1 MKDKGQRTRDGVTED
16 GKKSSKEDRNNG
28 IWSHWD
34 SVLSKRL
41 CSIMEGS
48 GSVPLN
54 NGSGSGTLTGTVL
67 YSIFIST
74 VKFSY
79 L

>member
-1 MKDKGQRTRDGVTED
+1 MLASMKHKGQRTRDGGTED
-16 GKKSSKEDRNNG
+16 GKKSSKKDRNSG

-34 SVLSKRL
+34 SVLAKRL

-48 GSVPLN
+48 GSVPLT
-54 NGSGSGTLTGTVL
+54 NGSGLGTLTDTVL
-67 YSIFIST
+67 YSL
-74 VKFSY
+74 V

>member
-1 MKDKGQRTRDGVTED
+1 MEEQRT
-16 GKKSSKEDRNNG
+16 GKRVAKDRNSG

-41 CSIMEGS
+41 NSIMEGS
-48 GSVPLN
+48 RSVPLT

-67 YSIFIST
+67 YSIFI
-74 VKFSY
+74 VQ
-79 L
+79 